1 MCILFNLVVHHL
13 PGFRAFFSLF
23 LYLIK
28 EESSASG
35 SCESG
40 GDKLRP
46 IGQDGV
52 AVGTREEACSTNV
65 VQEDTSHRLK
75 SGND

>member
-1 MCILFNLVVHHL
+1 MSIQYDLGVHSL
-13 PGFRAFFSLF
+13 PGFRAFL

-52 AVGTREEACSTNV
+52 TVGTRKKACSTNV
-65 VQEDTSHRLK
+65 VQEDTSHRQI
-75 SGND
+75 SGSD